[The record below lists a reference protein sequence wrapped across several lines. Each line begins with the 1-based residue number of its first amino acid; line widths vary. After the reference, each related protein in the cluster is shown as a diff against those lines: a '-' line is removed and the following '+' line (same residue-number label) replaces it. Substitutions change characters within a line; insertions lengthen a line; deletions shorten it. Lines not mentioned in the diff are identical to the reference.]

1 MYFVGKALVNETE
14 QNTKNKRKR
23 SLVLIFYRR
32 GAKQR
37 DSNTLL
43 NLMSEIAQAPAH
55 LWGTSIIGF
64 GEYHYKYK
72 TGREGDWFLVGFSPR
87 KQALTLYLMCDLSH
101 DGLDFTGL
109 GKYKLGKGCLYIKRL
124 SDIDLEVLK
133 RIIQDAIRIIKEKYA

>member
-1 MYFVGKALVNETE
+1 MKQNKTQKTNESISLFLSSVTE
-14 QNTKNKRKR
+14 EQKRE
-23 SLVLIFYRR
+23 
-32 GAKQR
+32 
-37 DSNTLL
+37 DSYTLL
-43 NLMSEIAQAPAH
+43 NLMREITQAEPH

-72 TGREGDWFLVGFSPR
+72 TGREGDWFLTGFAPR

-124 SDIDLEVLK
+124 NDINMAILK
-133 RIIQDAIRIIKEKYA
+133 SIIKDSIRIIKEKYS